1 MPTGDGKGRRILVVD
16 DEADI
21 VNLLV
26 EILMREGH
34 HADTAPN
41 GAAALSLVEGREYDL
56 ILCDLRMPV
65 LDGPGF
71 YRELQRRR
79 PELLRRLVF
88 ITGDALSAS
97 MAAFL
102 AEAARPRLPTPFSVP
117 ELRAS
122 GARALAALNV
132 GATRQEVAEVI
143 FQQVTYGGMPVVV
156 EALRVFKEVLEER
169 GEWE

>member
-26 EILMREGH
+26 EILTREGH
-34 HADTAPN
+34 QADTAPN
-41 GAAALSLVEGREYDL
+41 GAAALTLVEGCEYDL

-71 YRELQRRR
+71 YRELQQRR
-79 PELLRRLVF
+79 PALVRRHVF
-88 ITGDALSAS
+88 ITGDALSSS

-102 AEAARPRLPTPFSVP
+102 SEAARPRLPKPFSVP
-117 ELRAS
+117 EIREIV
-122 GARALAALNV
+122 ARALSD
-132 GATRQEVAEVI
+132 GQPE
-143 FQQVTYGGMPVVV
+143 PS
-156 EALRVFKEVLEER
+156 
-169 GEWE
+169 